1 MTLCA
6 SGFDSRH
13 SPHLYRVNVHGN
25 HRPVVTLSTERSEC
39 GEGVAPL
46 LAPARG
52 YLAAT
57 YTRYA
62 LVSQRQRN
70 RNESPDSGG
79 SNPPKCTEPDWPEQM
94 YPSSKGVGVD
104 SRSRLN
110 VFPPMRERDTVG

>member
-1 MTLCA
+1 MTLVA
-6 SGFDSRH
+6 SGFDSRQ
-13 SPHLYRVNVHGN
+13 SPHLLVYRGQRYDPAGRTAFDGRNVDAKVEVLRCSDKGHAWS
-25 HRPVVTLSTERSEC
+25 HLYPVH
-39 GEGVAPL
+39 
-46 LAPARG
+46 
-52 YLAAT
+52 
-57 YTRYA
+57 A